1 MNTKLKIFCVTNKL
15 VPNIEGTS
23 LILAGVGKQNF
34 SKQYIDS
41 SIKNN
46 IFDKEKYYSELTF
59 HYWYW
64 KNLLQDERSDW
75 VGFCQRRRFWI
86 KRKSKIIDINSK
98 NFVDHILTEPHLS
111 WDQHNS
117 IICNPINISGAKKI
131 KLIKRG
137 WKNLIKNPSI
147 FFNKNKENIK
157 LHFDMHHG
165 YGNLDKAINVLDSND
180 REDFRNFVN
189 LKSEYN
195 PHIMFI
201 ARPEII
207 DKWFLTLFTWLE
219 RCEDIFGF
227 EGLKGYDTQRLYAY
241 LAERYLSFWFKK
253 NTNFLEWPWIFVDN

>member
-180 REDFRNFVN
+180 RENFRNFVN

-207 DKWFLTLFTWLE
+207 DKWFFTLFTWLE

-227 EGLKGYDTQRLYAY
+227 DGLKGYDTQRLYAY